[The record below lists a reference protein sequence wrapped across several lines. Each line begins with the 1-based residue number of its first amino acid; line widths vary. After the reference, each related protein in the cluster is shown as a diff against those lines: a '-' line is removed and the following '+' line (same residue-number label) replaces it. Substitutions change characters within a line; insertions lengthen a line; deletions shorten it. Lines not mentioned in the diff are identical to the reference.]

1 MNALNLEFRGLQR
14 ATEFRRYLIGS
25 EDNCSATNQRLDE
38 LIEQK
43 TNIPGKQHR
52 STKQDQRFYQMAS
65 FSHAP
70 NTTQEE
76 ILRELTNLRQRKI
89 STQLKIDALSKQLCG
104 NSSKPNLR
112 TVTQEADQDRS
123 YVENQLKEL
132 KTTLQ
137 EIENNLESVRKQ
149 AEQTLRKLSVSYDD
163 LVHPGS
169 DKRHPLDSAML
180 KQNHQ
185 PGRQTS
191 FLEYISKSE
200 EDCRRVLMKSKSAKF
215 FGSLKSKKYF
225 EKDDS
230 VNEERTSCPSL
241 SRSHTTDIPVSLQ
254 SGKASR
260 NRRIESLVMSV
271 KTRRSPLRL
280 FGNFVDS
287 QIRGRLGS
295 QRRHKSAERS
305 LTEADE
311 KNEKFS
317 LRSSTTEDINSVEA
331 LKRESSD
338 IQEETQKK
346 HELVAISNG
355 NNKHSRHDS
364 GSLKVS
370 ASKPEKNRVKNVDNE
385 GNGHEESFQIVRT
398 KIDPGALAE
407 IEAFEKMTVQYL
419 QNRHLSI

>member
-1 MNALNLEFRGLQR
+1 MNGLNLEFRGLQR
-14 ATEFRRYLIGS
+14 ATEFKRYRIGS
-25 EDNCSATNQRLDE
+25 EDYRSATNQRLDE

-43 TNIPGKQHR
+43 TNISEKQHR

-70 NTTQEE
+70 NTRQEE

-89 STQLKIDALSKQLCG
+89 STQLKIDALSKQLGG
-104 NSSKPNLR
+104 NPNKPNPR
-112 TVTQEADQDRS
+112 TVTQEAPEDKS

-137 EIENNLESVRKQ
+137 EIENSLESVRKQ
-149 AEQTLRKLSVSYDD
+149 AEQTLRKLSISYDD
-163 LVHPGS
+163 LIHPGL
-169 DKRHPLDSAML
+169 DKRYPLDSTTL
-180 KQNHQ
+180 K
-185 PGRQTS
+185 QTS

-225 EKDDS
+225 EKDDQM
-230 VNEERTSCPSL
+230 NEERTSCPSL
-241 SRSHTTDIPVSLQ
+241 SRSYTTDIPVSLQ

-260 NRRIESLVMSV
+260 NRRIESLMTSV

-295 QRRHKSAERS
+295 QRRHKSAERL
-305 LTEADE
+305 LTETHE

-317 LRSSTTEDINSVEA
+317 LRSSTTEDINTVDA
-331 LKRESSD
+331 LKRESSGF
-338 IQEETQKK
+338 QERTLKK
-346 HELVAISNG
+346 QELVETSNG
-355 NNKHSRHDS
+355 DSKHSRHDS
-364 GSLKVS
+364 GPLKVPS
-370 ASKPEKNRVKNVDNE
+370 SKTEKNKVKNVDKEENRD
-385 GNGHEESFQIVRT
+385 EESLQIVRT

-407 IEAFEKMTVQYL
+407 IEVRL
-419 QNRHLSI
+419 LRR